1 MTAEELERYSQYV
14 DRERLEYIDRQQQL
28 FDEAR
33 PGLVAEYLNKYV
45 AFEDGQVLDHD
56 ADRVCLAERVYRKY
70 GCRDLIMQRVT
81 PEKPLYHV
89 GGFRMMRDSV

>member
-1 MTAEELERYSQYV
+1 MTAEELERYSQYM
-14 DRERLEYIDRQQQL
+14 DRDRLEYIGRQQQL

-33 PGLVAEYLNKYV
+33 LRLAADYLHEYV

-56 ADRVCLAERVYRKY
+56 VDRVRLAERVYAKY

-81 PEKPLYHV
+81 LEKPVYHV
-89 GGFRMMRDSV
+89 GGFRMMRDSG

>member
-1 MTAEELERYSQYV
+1 MTEEELERYSQYV

-33 PGLVAEYLNKYV
+33 PRLVAEYFNKYV
-45 AFEDGQVLDHD
+45 AFEDGQVLDND
-56 ADRVCLAERVYRKY
+56 VDRVCLAKRVYAKY

-81 PEKPLYHV
+81 LEKPLYHGV
-89 GGFRMMRDSV
+89 N

>member
-33 PGLVAEYLNKYV
+33 PELAIEYLNEYV

-56 ADRVCLAERVYRKY
+56 ADRVRLAERVYRKY

-81 PEKPLYHV
+81 PEKTLYHV
-89 GGFRMMRDSV
+89 GGFRMIRDSV